1 MKWIERIFIVD
12 RITVSHENKT
22 MREEN
27 EDRVLIRRFLL
38 GELDEEERQRIEEL
52 FMVDGDYRETVLT
65 VEGELIESYL
75 EGSLSEPEGKMF
87 AERFLSTPG
96 RRRQVQVTRA
106 MKRYAAVEVASHS
119 PPAAE
124 EPPKRRPEPM
134 WRQSLGGWLTTRA
147 RVVYVTAAALI
158 IAAVLGGLWA
168 AYNRRPVTRLTPEEA
183 QRLEVERELA
193 GLNDAAGRARTP
205 PGAHVF
211 STALPPVS
219 PRAAASS
226 FNVPL
231 RDGADLIELR
241 LLTAGDEY
249 PLYRGTLRRVGG
261 ANAYAIPGLRVEST
275 PDGRAV
281 PVRIRAGL
289 LTHGLYQVTLSGVT
303 ADGRLEGAG
312 EYTFQAGD

>member
-1 MKWIERIFIVD
+1 
-12 RITVSHENKT
+12 

-27 EDRVLIRRFLL
+27 EDRVLIRRYLL

-52 FMVDGDYRETVLT
+52 SMVDGDYRETVST

-75 EGSLSEPEGKMF
+75 EGSLSEPDGRMF

-106 MKRYAAVEVASHS
+106 IKRYAAVELASHS
-119 PPAAE
+119 PPADVE
-124 EPPKRRPEPM
+124 EDPTQRSPRPT
-134 WRQSLGGWLTTRA
+134 WRQSLGWLTA
-147 RVVYVTAAALI
+147 RPRTVYVTAAAL
-158 IAAVLGGLWA
+158 VVVLLLLGGLWA
-168 AYNRRPVTRLTPEEA
+168 AYKRRPTIQPTPEEA

-193 GLNDAAGRARTP
+193 ELNGAAGGARTP
-205 PGAHVF
+205 PGAQVF

-219 PRAAASS
+219 VRAAGATYR
-226 FNVPL
+226 VPL
-231 RDGADLIELR
+231 GGGADLIELR
-241 LLTAGDEY
+241 LLAAGDEY

-261 ANAYAIPGLRVEST
+261 VNAYTIPGLRVEST

-281 PVRIRAGL
+281 AFRIRAGL
-289 LTHGLYQVTLSGVT
+289 LTRGLYQVTLSGVT